1 LWTERAID
9 TRLREEYF
17 PDAKQSHALNYAIV
31 RDGKVVARHTLVLAE
46 EGGAN
51 EIASTGRFQV
61 TPDNRLF
68 VFYYVSGTDPEG
80 KQVSENR
87 LQELHADGTVSKPV
101 AVPMEHPMTSYFTA
115 TVRGGSPP
123 STTLDLLGVRVG
135 STNTISYA
143 RIKLWK

>member
-1 LWTERAID
+1 M
-9 TRLREEYF
+9 RLREKYF

-31 RDGKVVARHTLVLAE
+31 RDGEVTARRTLLQAE

-51 EIASTGRFQV
+51 ETASAARFQV

-68 VFYYVSGTDPEG
+68 VFYYVSGTNSEG
-80 KQVSENR
+80 EQVSENR
-87 LQELHADGTVSKPV
+87 LQELRADGIVSEPV
-101 AVPMEHPMTSYFTA
+101 KVPMEHPMNSYFTA

-123 STTLDLLGVRVG
+123 STTLDLLGIRVG
-135 STNTISYA
+135 GSNTISYA